1 MKRGKRICETLKE
14 IRRDI
19 AQANEIDY
27 EPTPCTYEGDC
38 RGTCPKCESEV
49 RWLERQLRLRQ
60 SLGKAVTIAG
70 LGIAMSSLASC
81 NPFQTAGAVA
91 DEKSPA
97 IVDTTELEKGAV
109 GDQDTLSKVP
119 VVNARDTLRLQGEV
133 AVYPD
138 DGGKAVPPKPK
149 PQTPSKPK

>member
-1 MKRGKRICETLKE
+1 MKRGKRICETLKD

-38 RGTCPKCESEV
+38 SGTCPKCESEV

-81 NPFQTAGAVA
+81 NPFQTAGEVA
-91 DEKSPA
+91 DEKLPA

-109 GDQDTLSKVP
+109 GDQDTLKVP
-119 VVNARDTLRLQGEV
+119 VNNPRDSFRQQREV
-133 AVYPD
+133 AVVPD
-138 DGGKAVPPKPK
+138 SSGNATTTKPKPK
-149 PQTPSKPK
+149 TSSKPK

>member
-81 NPFQTAGAVA
+81 SSSSTNDPAGAV
-91 DEKSPA
+91 DEGDVPA
-97 IVDTTELEKGAV
+97 IVDSTEMEM
-109 GDQDTLSKVP
+109 
-119 VVNARDTLRLQGEV
+119 GEV
-133 AVYPD
+133 EVPD
-138 DGGKAVPPKPK
+138 TMNQIQMLEQSDSV
-149 PQTPSKPK
+149 TP